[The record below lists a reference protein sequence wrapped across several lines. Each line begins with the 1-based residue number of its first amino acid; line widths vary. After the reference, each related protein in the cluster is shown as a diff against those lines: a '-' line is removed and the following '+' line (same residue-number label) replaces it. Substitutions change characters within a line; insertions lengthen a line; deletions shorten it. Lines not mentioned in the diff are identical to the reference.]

1 MGEPARSSRRLWLID
16 GRVIVGDNRT
26 VLRFERFPDAAHDRL
41 FATLQSL
48 EKRLEQAVLAAE
60 PEKSGEIKSLTGGR
74 VYDHGDRIA
83 AVVGVRVTNANQARK
98 AAALEY
104 GSRGTSITVSA
115 HTAKLAHLWSRAISP
130 ISVNVPSFTRTPS
143 ITARRFLRGPIQALH
158 DTALAEMRAALDA
171 AVTEASS

>member
-1 MGEPARSSRRLWLID
+1 MTDSFGID
-16 GRVIVGDNRT
+16 IIGDKRA

-41 FATLQSL
+41 LATLQSL

-60 PEKSGEIKSLTGGR
+60 PEKSGELKSLTGGR

-130 ISVNVPSFTRTPS
+130 ISVNVPSFNRTPT
-143 ITARRFLRGPIQALH
+143 ITAKRFLRGPIQALH
-158 DTALAEMRAALDA
+158 ATALAEMRAALDA
-171 AVTEASS
+171 AVEDASP